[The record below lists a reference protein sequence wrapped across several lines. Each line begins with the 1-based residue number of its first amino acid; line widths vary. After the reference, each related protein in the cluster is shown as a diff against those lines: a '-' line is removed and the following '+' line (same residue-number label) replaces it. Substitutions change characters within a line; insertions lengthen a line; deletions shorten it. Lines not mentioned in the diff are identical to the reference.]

1 MIVEQIMTK
10 DVITLTPDDS
20 IRTAIHLMRE
30 KNIRHLPLLNTE
42 KEIVGL
48 VTDRDI
54 KSATPVFS
62 ESEKMHEQLEMP
74 LSTIMT
80 TNIISG
86 HPLDFVEE
94 VAVIFY
100 HHKIGCLP
108 ILNSGKLVGIITGT
122 DLLHTLVEL
131 TGANKPGSHIEVKVE
146 NRPGVLHEVTRIFQE
161 FQVNVH
167 SVLVSPD
174 QEDERY
180 KILVFRVA
188 TINPLLLIEK
198 LKKEGL
204 QVMWPNM
211 PGMET

>member
-10 DVITLTPDDS
+10 DVITLSPEDS

-30 KNIRHLPLLNTE
+30 KNIRHLPLLNAE
-42 KEIVGL
+42 KEMVGL

-54 KSATPVFS
+54 KSATPVFM
-62 ESEKMHEQLEMP
+62 ESEKIHQQLEMP
-74 LSTIMT
+74 LSSIMT
-80 TNIISG
+80 TIIITG
-86 HPLDFVEE
+86 HPLDFVED

-100 HHKIGCLP
+100 DHKIGCLP
-108 ILNSGKLVGIITGT
+108 ILNSGELVGIITGT

-131 TGANKPGSHIEVKVE
+131 TGANIPGSQIEVKVE
-146 NRPGVLHEVTRIFQE
+146 NRPGVLHEVTGIFRKL
-161 FQVNVH
+161 QVNVH
-167 SVLVSPD
+167 SVLVYPD
-174 QEDERY
+174 QNDENE

-188 TINPLLLIEK
+188 TINPLLLIEN

-204 QVMWPNM
+204 QVMWPNL

>member
-1 MIVEQIMTK
+1 MIVEHIMSK
-10 DVITLTPDDS
+10 DVITLSPEDS
-20 IRTAIHLMRE
+20 IRSAIHLMRE
-30 KNIRHLPLLNTE
+30 KNIRHLPLLNAD
-42 KEIVGL
+42 KEMVGL

-62 ESEKMHEQLEMP
+62 ESEKMNEQLEMP

-80 TNIISG
+80 TDIITG

-108 ILNSGKLVGIITGT
+108 ILKSGKLVGIITGT

-146 NRPGVLHEVTRIFQE
+146 NRPGVLHEVTRIFQD

-174 QEDERY
+174 LDDERY

-188 TINPLLLIEK
+188 TINPLLLIAK
-198 LKKEGL
+198 LRKEGL

>member
-10 DVITLTPDDS
+10 DVITLSPEDS

-30 KNIRHLPLLNTE
+30 KNIRHLPLLNSE
-42 KEIVGL
+42 KKMIGL

-62 ESEKMHEQLEMP
+62 ESDKLHEQLEMP

-80 TNIISG
+80 TNIITG

-100 HHKIGCLP
+100 DHKIGCLP
-108 ILNSGKLVGIITGT
+108 ILQNGELVGIITGT

-131 TGANKPGSHIEVKVE
+131 TGANKPGSQIEVKVE
-146 NRPGVLHEVTRIFQE
+146 NRPGVLHEVTGIFQK
-161 FQVNVH
+161 FKVNVH
-167 SVLVSPD
+167 SVLVYPAQD
-174 QEDERY
+174 NENA

-188 TINPLLLIEK
+188 TMNPLLVIEN

-204 QVMWPNM
+204 QVMWPNS
-211 PGMET
+211 PGMKA